1 MGRHRAARRAAT
13 TPKMPLLG
21 LMALLVTGAL
31 VGAGLGL
38 AEPGVEPSASSAVS
52 KPVSARMDVP
62 RVSRSRARKVAPEVV
77 LEEKPTDALPEQSGE
92 GRRVVFS
99 QSRQRVWLVGRDR
112 VERTY
117 LVSGSVYDN
126 LQPGAYEVWSR
137 SEQAYG
143 IDDSGTMRWFVR
155 FAHGPRAAIG
165 FHDIPVSG
173 GEPVQ
178 TRAEL
183 GTPLSH
189 GCVRQHADDAIA
201 LWEFAPLGTPVVVV
215 A

>member
-1 MGRHRAARRAAT
+1 
-13 TPKMPLLG
+13 
-21 LMALLVTGAL
+21 
-31 VGAGLGL
+31 
-38 AEPGVEPSASSAVS
+38 
-52 KPVSARMDVP
+52 MDVGESI
-62 RVSRSRARKVAPEVV
+62 SRSQPRRVAPEIL
-77 LEEKPTDALPEQSGE
+77 LEEKPSDALPAQSGE

-99 QSRQRVWLVGRDR
+99 QSRQRVWLVSEER

-126 LQPGAYEVWSR
+126 LQPGTYSVWSR

-165 FHDIPVSG
+165 FHDIPISD

-178 TRAEL
+178 TRAQL

-189 GCVRQHADDAIA
+189 GCVRQHADDALA